1 MAYYDEEG
9 EEDDDDDDEEEE
21 PEVDGRLAIS
31 CRARWLKGRRR
42 LQERGSPD
50 WDGGIRDDEVP
61 CLP

>member
-1 MAYYDEEG
+1 MADYNE
-9 EEDDDDDDEEEE
+9 DDEEED